1 MERYEQEGEGLM
13 ADWTKVLKEAV
24 VKGDED
30 VAEDAARR
38 GLEDGV
44 TPLDL
49 LEQGAVAGIYEAGQL
64 WQDGEY
70 FLPDVILAAEAFNL
84 AMKVIEPLLT
94 GSAGQ
99 KKGLVVLGSVAG
111 DAHDLGKNIVIALL
125 RAARYDVVDLG
136 TDVPADKFV
145 EAVRERGPAALG
157 LGAYMTTTMRNMADV
172 IGALDTAGLR
182 DRVKV
187 IIGGA
192 AVTDAYATQIG
203 ADGYADNAVEAVKL
217 VDELVGAK

>member
-24 VKGDED
+24 VKGEED

-136 TDVPADKFV
+136 RAGGQ
-145 EAVRERGPAALG
+145 VRG
-157 LGAYMTTTMRNMADV
+157 
-172 IGALDTAGLR
+172 
-182 DRVKV
+182 
-187 IIGGA
+187 GGA
-192 AVTDAYATQIG
+192 RARSCRPRARRLHDHDDAQHG
-203 ADGYADNAVEAVKL
+203 
-217 VDELVGAK
+217 